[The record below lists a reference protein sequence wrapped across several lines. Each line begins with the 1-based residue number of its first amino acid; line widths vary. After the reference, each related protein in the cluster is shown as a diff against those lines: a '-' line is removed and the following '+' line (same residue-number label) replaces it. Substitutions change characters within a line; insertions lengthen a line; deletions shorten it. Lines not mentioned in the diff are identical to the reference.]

1 MPKIITLAHQ
11 KGGVGKST
19 LTLNL
24 AYSFKDHLHT
34 AVVDLDVQ
42 GTISQLKPLIQ
53 DLNVV
58 PGVSKLSDLQQLP
71 YDCIF
76 VDTPPY
82 LSADLPEL
90 FAISDLVI
98 IPTKPG
104 IADLMAI
111 RATIA
116 MLQEVKGK
124 NPDLKT
130 AIVFNMIKTSSSMTA
145 EIRQM
150 VNEYGIPVFKR
161 MITDRVSFARSLAV
175 KDGIYGLED
184 IKAKE
189 ELDELTEEVVELLN
203 N

>member
-42 GTISQLKPLIQ
+42 GTISQLKPLIK
-53 DLNVV
+53 DLDVI
-58 PGVSKLSDLQQLP
+58 PGVGKLADLQQLP
-71 YDCIF
+71 YECIF

-90 FAISDLVI
+90 FTMSNLVI

-111 RATIA
+111 RATIK
-116 MLQEVKGK
+116 MLEEVKTK

-130 AIVFNMIKTSSSMTA
+130 AIVFNMIKPSSSMTA

-150 VNEYGIPVFKR
+150 IGEYEVPVFKR

-175 KDGIYGLED
+175 NNGIYGLED
-184 IKAKE
+184 SKAKE
-189 ELDELTEEVVELLN
+189 ELDELTEEIVMFLN